1 MVFSAL
7 INWGRRLINV
17 ILLTLDSFK
26 PTAVV
31 VVMIRNAGAHGVG
44 DMAAAVGYY
53 GVLAILPLL
62 IFTVTVLS
70 FVLDTETVVN
80 EVHTIVSHYLPVEMQ
95 LIDDNVDAIVQ
106 SRGAIGILALVAL
119 AWSGS
124 NFFGAM
130 TRFMDRAWGVEN
142 SYGFHLVR
150 IKSLITVASVSGL
163 MLMSLAAS
171 ALVHV
176 AGEVVADGWMGV
188 AAGVIDFAGRT
199 VLGVVSLLGAV
210 LAALMIYRWLPSTRT
225 PWRYCVPAAVIA
237 GLSFEIIKNLFLFY
251 LTNFGS
257 FNAVYGSLASVVVL
271 LSWIYVTGLVIL
283 VVAELGGAL
292 RGVDARR

>member
-1 MVFSAL
+1 
-7 INWGRRLINV
+7 
-17 ILLTLDSFK
+17 
-26 PTAVV
+26 
-31 VVMIRNAGAHGVG
+31 
-44 DMAAAVGYY
+44 MAAAVGYY
-53 GVLAILPLL
+53 GVLAILPML
-62 IFTVTVLS
+62 IFTVIILS
-70 FVLDTETVVN
+70 FVLDTETVVT
-80 EVHTIVSHYLPVEMQ
+80 EVHIIVSHYLPVEMQ
-95 LIDDNVDAIVQ
+95 LINDNVDAIVQ
-106 SRGAIGILALVAL
+106 SRGAIGIIALLAL

-163 MLMSLAAS
+163 LLMSLAAS
-171 ALVHV
+171 ALVHL

-188 AAGVIDFAGRT
+188 AAGVVDFGGRT

-225 PWRYCVPAAVIA
+225 PWRYCIPAAVIA

-292 RGVDARR
+292 REVNARR